1 MSRGSLAA
9 LVLVAL
15 TGCHRMYEIRGEIIV
30 APSAVRKGG
39 VPAFICAGHGGPLA
53 SSGIYGQP
61 AYRSSAAGITVL
73 CQPPVAPVSFI
84 LEESIY
90 YGSVPRR
97 AHVYAWLV
105 RAPAADVLCKNASA
119 DGTITLDYDALD
131 RLVMPVEAAK
141 PWHHRSPATRLC
153 GQNPR
158 REDPLAFAITFDP
171 DNKSWNEKG
180 GTWTERRTLRID

>member
-1 MSRGSLAA
+1 MSHVWLAVLA
-9 LVLVAL
+9 LMAL
-15 TGCHRMYEIRGEIIV
+15 TGCHRMYEIRGEIMV
-30 APSAVRKGG
+30 ASSAVRKGG
-39 VPAFICAGHGGPLA
+39 APTFICAGHGGPLA
-53 SSGIYGQP
+53 SSGISGQP
-61 AYRSSAAGITVL
+61 ARRPSNAGITVL
-73 CQPPVAPVSFI
+73 CEPPVAPVSFI

-105 RAPAADVLCKNASA
+105 PAPAAAVLCENASA

-131 RLVMPVEAAK
+131 RLVLPLEAAK
-141 PWHHRSPATRLC
+141 PWHDRSPATRLC

-158 REDPLAFAITFDP
+158 PGDPMAFAITFDP
-171 DNKSWNEKG
+171 DNKTWNERG